1 MRLAGISANEC
12 EIHYFACS
20 AHWQNGMSSGQNQTC
35 IMARGERNRWPTD
48 NWPKDVNRQWQM
60 VNAISSGPIQSWQ
73 SFECFAAGA
82 GMQWSI

>member
-1 MRLAGISANEC
+1 MN
-12 EIHYFACS
+12 
-20 AHWQNGMSSGQNQTC
+20 SGQNQTC